1 MPVAGVH
8 LPGMNTTDPTPSLSR
23 QAGTLTLTVWPAT
36 PVGEHQRYGYRV
48 EDATTGHS
56 LEGRDLFTGAGA
68 PVAPGRALRDLAG
81 YLGAAGESRQY
92 AIDNP
97 GHAAEHASM
106 FPAWVAEAARQNADA
121 LALLDETPPARS
133 APDPSWFDRTA
144 GDSAARSRGWSL

>member
-1 MPVAGVH
+1 MPVPGVH
-8 LPGMNTTDPTPSLSR
+8 LPGMNTTDPTPRTSR
-23 QAGTLTLTVWPAT
+23 QAGTLTLTVWPDT
-36 PVGEHQRYGYRV
+36 PLGEHQRYGYRI
-48 EDATTGHS
+48 EAATTGNS

-68 PVAPGRALRDLAG
+68 PVAPERALRDLAG
-81 YLGAAGESRQY
+81 YLSAAGESRQY
-92 AIDNP
+92 AIDHP

-133 APDPSWFDRTA
+133 APDPSWFDRPA

>member
-1 MPVAGVH
+1 MH
-8 LPGMNTTDPTPSLSR
+8 LPGMHTTDPTPRTSR
-23 QAGTLTLTVWPAT
+23 QAGTLTLTVWPDT
-36 PVGEHQRYGYRV
+36 PLGEHQRYGYRI
-48 EDATTGHS
+48 EAATTGNS

-68 PVAPGRALRDLAG
+68 PVAPERALRDLAG
-81 YLGAAGESRQY
+81 YLSAAGESRQY
-92 AIDNP
+92 AIDHP

-133 APDPSWFDRTA
+133 APEPSWFDRPA